1 MQSRVLLSISP
12 FIDWQPSLSS
22 MLRRS
27 NHPSLPATN
36 LSCPEE
42 GEIVMAQTA
51 RNNEA
56 EKATDNVAELGKR
69 TADKGADVA
78 REATDRTESTTRRGF
93 ETAQRTAGA
102 ALEVERVLARRSA
115 EGATEISQAFAEL
128 AKEQARSNLE
138 AFQALTRAVDWD
150 QVSRIQSELLRESV
164 ERTAEFTRRYFEV
177 VQAVIASAA
186 SVTKEQ
192 ARKAA

>member
-1 MQSRVLLSISP
+1 
-12 FIDWQPSLSS
+12 
-22 MLRRS
+22 
-27 NHPSLPATN
+27 
-36 LSCPEE
+36 
-42 GEIVMAQTA
+42 MAQIA

-78 REATDRTESTTRRGF
+78 REAIDRTENTVRRGF

-102 ALEVERVLARRSA
+102 ALEAERAIMHRST

-128 AKEQARSNLE
+128 VKEQARHNVAVL
-138 AFQALTRAVDWD
+138 QALSRTVDWSGVA
-150 QVSRIQSELLRESV
+150 QVQSDFVRTSV
-164 ERTAEFTRRYFEV
+164 ERAAEFTRRYFEV
-177 VQAVIASAA
+177 VQAVTA
-186 SVTKEQ
+186 SVVSTTKEQ